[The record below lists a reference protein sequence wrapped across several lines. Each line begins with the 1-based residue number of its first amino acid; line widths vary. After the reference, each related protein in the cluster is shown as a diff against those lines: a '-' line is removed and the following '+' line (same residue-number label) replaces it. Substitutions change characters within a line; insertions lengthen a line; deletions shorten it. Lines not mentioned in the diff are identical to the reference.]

1 MSYSMTGFAAAAR
14 ETPAGRLSMEIK
26 SVNSRYLEMAF
37 RLPDECRHA
46 EMALR
51 ERFSAKVK
59 RGKLECRMAF
69 SPAADAGFAPE
80 LDSSRLAALLGL
92 ENGLRQALPE
102 ARPLSVAE
110 ILAWPGVLC
119 GAKPSAAGIDDAQL
133 FALADEALGE
143 FLQSRAREGE
153 KLVAAIRQSLETLR
167 GLAARIAPLVPEAL
181 AAFSEKLSA
190 RVAEAFAKA
199 GVDSAPDPARL
210 AQEVA
215 VQAAKMDVAEESER
229 LAAHISELDR
239 LLAGGG
245 PLGKRVDFLV
255 QELNREANTLA
266 SKSASL
272 ALTQIALDMKLAIEQ
287 IREQIQ
293 NLE

>member
-1 MSYSMTGFAAAAR
+1 
-14 ETPAGRLSMEIK
+14 
-26 SVNSRYLEMAF
+26 
-37 RLPDECRHA
+37 
-46 EMALR
+46 LR
-51 ERFSAKVK
+51 ERISAKVK
-59 RGKLECRMAF
+59 RGKLECRLAF
-69 SPAADAGFAPE
+69 APAADAGFAPE
-80 LDSSRLAALLGL
+80 LDGGRLATLLGL

-110 ILAWPGVLC
+110 ILAWPGVLLNTQTEV
-119 GAKPSAAGIDDAQL
+119 GIDDAEL
-133 FALADEALGE
+133 LALADDALAE
-143 FLQSRAREGE
+143 FLQSRAREGD

-167 GLAARIAPLVPEAL
+167 GLSVRIAPLIPEAQ
-181 AAFSEKLSA
+181 AAFSDKLSA
-190 RVAEAFAKA
+190 RVSEAFARA
-199 GVDSAPDPARL
+199 GADTAPDPARL
-210 AQEVA
+210 IQEVA
-215 VQAAKMDVAEESER
+215 IQAARVDVAEENER
-229 LAAHISELDR
+229 LNAHIGELDR
-239 LLAGGG
+239 LLAEGG